1 MQDIKGSNAIHF
13 VNPKFYLQ
21 LFNIKTYHNTHIRF
35 ILGGV
40 SCPAGSSG
48 NGGNCQCDNAT
59 GWNEGQWKSPWCYDG
74 ACYTGQ
80 SHDECKDKKNGH
92 PLGDGTW
99 CWNKERNT
107 QCPASGGVTCPA
119 GGRGSGGECQCEKAI
134 GGTEGQWRTP
144 WCYDGVCYT
153 GQAYDGCKDKK
164 NGHPLGD
171 GTWCWNQERN
181 TRCPTTS
188 GRIV

>member
-1 MQDIKGSNAIHF
+1 MLGS
-13 VNPKFYLQ
+13 
-21 LFNIKTYHNTHIRF
+21 
-35 ILGGV
+35 V
-40 SCPAGSSG
+40 SCPAGSRG
-48 NGGNCQCDNAT
+48 NGGECQCEKAIGGT
-59 GWNEGQWKSPWCYDG
+59 EGQWKDPWCYDG

-80 SHDECKDKKNGH
+80 PYDECKDKKNGH

-153 GQAYDGCKDKK
+153 GQAYDECKDKK

-188 GRIV
+188 GMIV